1 MKISVWSTPP
11 IFNSF
16 YDLFHPPPQFWYTV
30 RNIATFNIS
39 TRHIFVLLKL
49 ATLKNTN
56 KGLYNSK
63 KWSLFE
69 RRQSKIYFGF
79 TFSFLLVTQIFRKAS
94 LEGPSTAASSYIVNI
109 SAKNRN
115 SDAYEFFPK
124 DQNSFEFLSQKK
136 HNSYF
141 RKPPNIKLTAC
152 SSI

>member
-1 MKISVWSTPP
+1 MNTKEDQEMPR
-11 IFNSF
+11 NSNE
-16 YDLFHPPPQFWYTV
+16 HRV
-30 RNIATFNIS
+30 
-39 TRHIFVLLKL
+39 
-49 ATLKNTN
+49 TLKNTN

-79 TFSFLLVTQIFRKAS
+79 TFPFLLVTQIFRKAS
-94 LEGPSTAASSYIVNI
+94 LEDPATAASSYIVNI

-115 SDAYEFFPK
+115 SDAYVFFPE

-136 HNSYF
+136 RNSYF

>member
-1 MKISVWSTPP
+1 MQLWLFKLDIS
-11 IFNSF
+11 
-16 YDLFHPPPQFWYTV
+16 
-30 RNIATFNIS
+30 
-39 TRHIFVLLKL
+39 VLLKL

-56 KGLYNSK
+56 KGLLYIAVKNEAYLK
-63 KWSLFE
+63 EDRVRFILVLLSLSFSWRKYFE
-69 RRQSKIYFGF
+69 RR
-79 TFSFLLVTQIFRKAS
+79 L
-94 LEGPSTAASSYIVNI
+94 LEGPATAASSYIVNI

-115 SDAYEFFPK
+115 SDAYEFFPE